1 MFHRQ
6 GVASVTRFFALLALL
21 FLVGCAPQPQPDHL
35 TQIQERGVLRV
46 GTLLGP
52 TTYYHDLESETG
64 LEYALAATFAEQ
76 LGVELEV
83 VSRYNLNDLFTL
95 LDQHQ
100 VDVVAAGLDR
110 TPARDRRY
118 RFGPP
123 YQEVAQRLVYRQGSR
138 ARPREWSQVD
148 DEVVVV
154 AGSSHHDWL
163 QRNAKNYPN
172 LRWRATNEHDAA
184 ELLRAVIDGD
194 IAFTITDS
202 NILDMQRRYFP
213 NISVA
218 FTVRDDLDISW
229 MLAAERDASLYAE
242 VLKFFGEL
250 RGSGELARLVDQ
262 YFGHAAQFNY
272 VDTSAFIKAVQ
283 TTLPKY
289 RDFFVEHSGRLDWR
303 LLAAISYQESLWN
316 PRAVSPTGVRGLM
329 MLTLPTAEAMGVTS
343 RLNPEQSI
351 RGGARYFERMHD
363 TIPARIPEPDRT
375 WFALAAYN
383 IGYGHLED
391 ARVLTERQGADPDR
405 WIDVRKRLP
414 LLRQKKYY
422 RQTRYGFARG
432 DEPVRYVGNI
442 RRYYDTLVWLDERG
456 RIPAQPIEISLPSGS
471 GDEAPDAQQ

>member
-1 MFHRQ
+1 MARWF
-6 GVASVTRFFALLALL
+6 GLLALL
-21 FLVGCAPQPQPDHL
+21 LLAGCAPQPQPDHL
-35 TQIQERGVLRV
+35 YEIQQRGVLRV

-52 TTYYHDLESETG
+52 STYYHDAESESG

-76 LGVELEV
+76 LDVELQI
-83 VSRYNLNDLFTL
+83 VSRYNVNDLFTL
-95 LDQHQ
+95 LDNEQ
-100 VDVVAAGLDR
+100 VDLVAAGLDR
-110 TPARDRRY
+110 TPSRDKNY

-123 YQEVAQRLVYRQGSR
+123 YQEISQSLVYRQGAR
-138 ARPREWSQVD
+138 DRPRDWDDVD
-148 DEVVVV
+148 AEVVVV

-163 QRNAKNYPN
+163 QRNAKNYPE
-172 LRWRATNEHDAA
+172 LKWRATSEHDAT
-184 ELLRAVIDGD
+184 ELLRSVIEGE

-202 NILDMQRRYFP
+202 NILDVQRRYFP

-218 FTVRDDLDISW
+218 FTIRDNIDISW
-229 MLAAERDASLYAE
+229 MLAPGRDGSLYAE
-242 VLKFFGEL
+242 VIRFFGEL
-250 RGSGELARLVDQ
+250 RQSGELARLVDQ
-262 YFGHAAQFNY
+262 HFGHVSQFNY
-272 VDTSAFIKAVQ
+272 VDTSFFIDAVQ

-289 RDFFVEHSGRLDWR
+289 RDFFVEHSGVLDWR
-303 LLAAISYQESLWN
+303 LLAAISYQESHWN
-316 PRAVSPTGVRGLM
+316 PRATSPTGVRGLM

-343 RLNPEQSI
+343 RLNPEESI
-351 RGGARYFERMHD
+351 RGGARYFERMLQ

-391 ARVLTERQGADPDR
+391 ARGLTERQGGDPDR

-422 RQTRYGFARG
+422 RQTRFGFARG

-456 RIPAQPIEISLPSGS
+456 RIPAQPLQITLPIGS
-471 GDEAPDAQQ
+471 GDEAR